1 MQKRMKIGILG
12 TRGVPASYSGFETLA
27 EQLGAELVRRGHQV
41 VVYCRQHHISYPH
54 PVYRG
59 IRLVKLPTIASK
71 HLDTIVHT
79 TLSLFHARS
88 QGFDA
93 ILICGVGNSCLL
105 PLARLLGLHAVINVD
120 GSDYRRQK
128 WGRFARWF
136 LKASEGW
143 AVRFAE
149 EIISDS
155 RVVQEYYQTTYGR
168 ATPYIPYG
176 AELPEEKGT
185 DVLARYGLEPRRYL
199 LIVGR
204 LVPENC
210 IHHLTGAFRL
220 LRNRQGMKLVVVGD
234 APYAEEYIASLK
246 QGAGEEVVFT
256 GYVFGRGYRQL
267 AANPYLTVLASE
279 VGGTHPVLLEAMG
292 FGNCVVVNNTPTNLE
307 VIGDAGF
314 SYDGSRGA
322 EALAPLLDT
331 LLAAPEVVAQKRRQA
346 YERVHALYSWKS
358 VTDGYLDLFAALA
371 GRRQTARR

>member
-1 MQKRMKIGILG
+1 MKIGILG

-27 EQLGAELVRRGHQV
+27 EQLGVELVRRGHEV
-41 VVYCRQHHISYPH
+41 IVYCRRHHITYAD

-59 IRLVKLPTIASK
+59 IKLVKLPTIASK

-79 TLSLFHARS
+79 FLSLLHASAQR
-88 QGFDA
+88 FDA

-105 PLARLLGLHAVINVD
+105 PLARLLGLAAAINVD
-120 GSDYRRQK
+120 GSDYRRRK

-143 AVRFAE
+143 AVRFAD

-155 RVVQEYYQTTYGR
+155 RVVQDYYRATYGR

-176 AELPEEKGT
+176 AELPAEKGT

-210 IHHLTGAFRL
+210 IHHLTEAFQRL
-220 LRNRQGMKLVVVGD
+220 KDRRGMKLVVVGD
-234 APYAEEYIASLK
+234 APYAEDYIASLK
-246 QGAGEEVVFT
+246 RIADPDVIFT

-314 SYDGSRGA
+314 SYDGARGA
-322 EALAPLLDT
+322 EALAPVLDS
-331 LLAAPEVVAQKRRQA
+331 LLAAPETVAEKRRLA
-346 YERVHALYSWKS
+346 SKRVHALYSWRA
-358 VTDGYLDLFAALA
+358 VADGYLEVFSALA